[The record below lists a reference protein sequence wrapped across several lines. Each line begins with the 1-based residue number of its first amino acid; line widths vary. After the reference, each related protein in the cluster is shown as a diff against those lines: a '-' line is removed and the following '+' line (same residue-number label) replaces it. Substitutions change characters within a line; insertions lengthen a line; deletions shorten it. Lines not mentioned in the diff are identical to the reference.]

1 MRLTERVEAI
11 EAKRRAALPQ
21 LPALVLLPSDDEAA
35 RRRQFLEQHGRPPAL
50 VIAVHRVSARKD
62 SDDAG

>member
-11 EAKRRAALPQ
+11 EAKRSASLPQ
-21 LPALVLLPSDDEAA
+21 LPALVLMPSDDEAE